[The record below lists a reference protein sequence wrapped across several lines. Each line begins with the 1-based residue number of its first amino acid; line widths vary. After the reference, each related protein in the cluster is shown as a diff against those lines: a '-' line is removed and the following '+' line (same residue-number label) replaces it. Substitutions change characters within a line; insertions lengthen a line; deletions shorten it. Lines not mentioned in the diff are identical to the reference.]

1 VIGTYSPQKGVTRE
15 VKCFKNEVLAVL
27 SIIQIRTMFR
37 RALLSLTALV
47 SLAWAA
53 EEELGLAH
61 AKDFKAKET
70 ETFWH
75 K

>member
-1 VIGTYSPQKGVTRE
+1 
-15 VKCFKNEVLAVL
+15 
-27 SIIQIRTMFR
+27 MFR
-37 RALLSLTALV
+37 IALLSLTALV

-53 EEELGLAH
+53 EEELGQAL

-70 ETFWH
+70 ESFLH